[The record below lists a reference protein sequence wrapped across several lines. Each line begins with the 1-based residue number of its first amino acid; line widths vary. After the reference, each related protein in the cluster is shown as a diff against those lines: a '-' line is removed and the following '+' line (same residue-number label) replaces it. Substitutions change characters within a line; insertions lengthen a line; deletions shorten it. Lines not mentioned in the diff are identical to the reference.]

1 MISRE
6 RLSRYA
12 EDHDI
17 ELIFFDPPEYFDK
30 AIVGLV
36 HGYGQEMAVL
46 YDQERVLSAM
56 AKDMGREAAE
66 EWFDFNTLGAYL
78 GDATPRFVLRGPDI

>member
-6 RLSRYA
+6 RLARYA

-17 ELIFFDPPEYFDK
+17 ELIFFDPPEQFDK

-46 YDQERVLSAM
+46 YDQALVLKAM
-56 AKDMGREAAE
+56 TKDLGDRESAE

-78 GDATPRFVLRGPDI
+78 GDATPRFLLRI